1 MTAKATSYTGYV
13 AWSEELLGVFTAGVS
28 EIAGSDKVGGT
39 YGHNVYDTLASPI
52 RIEIQRGWAADLSA
66 VEQGTM
72 VLTLPDA
79 TAIYNPENA
88 TGALYT
94 LLDVMR
100 PTKAE
105 AVLSGTTY
113 GLFAGFNTRV
123 AHNPMS
129 KRATIKAADF
139 FEMLDREKPLLTET
153 YTNQRV
159 DTLIGYI
166 LDYCGLSNPNDRD
179 LDVSRDIIP
188 SWGATGITTAL
199 SLIQTLLSTDLGWFF
214 VNGDGVVCYR
224 NRDVYYADS
233 GPTVLPSP
241 LRDTSLEV
249 AIDHDGIV
257 NSQTVT
263 RTGGVAQT
271 ATDAASINKRG
282 YFYGSAITS
291 ANLVDDAQAMSL
303 ATFIVGLKAT
313 PRPPTR
319 PLGYRNVDSTTL
331 AQILTAE
338 IGDLVTAP
346 VDAAGNTITGRI
358 QAIRHTVESGKL
370 HDLRLTVRECGQTIF
385 QAGISEIAGAHI
397 VGY

>member
-1 MTAKATSYTGYV
+1 MTAKATSYPVSV
-13 AWSEELLGVFTAGVS
+13 AWSEALLGVFTAGVS
-28 EIAGSDKVGGT
+28 EIAGTDEVGGT
-39 YGHNVYDTLASPI
+39 YGHNVYDTLADPI

-72 VLTLPDA
+72 TLTLPDK
-79 TAIYNPENA
+79 TGQYNPENA
-88 TGALYT
+88 TGTLYAD
-94 LLDVMR
+94 LDIMR

-123 AHNPMS
+123 SHNPLA
-129 KRATIKAADF
+129 KRGTIKAVDF
-139 FEMLDREKPLLTET
+139 FEMLNREKPLLTET
-153 YTNQRV
+153 YINQRV

-166 LDYCGLSNPNDRD
+166 LDYCGLSNPNDRS
-179 LDVSRDIIP
+179 LDESRDIIP
-188 SWGATGITTAL
+188 SWGATGVTTAL

-214 VNGDGVVCYR
+214 VNGSGVVCYR

-241 LRDTSLEV
+241 LRDTSLEI
-249 AIDHDGIV
+249 AIDADGIV

-271 ATDAASINKRG
+271 ATDAASIAKRG
-282 YFYGSAITS
+282 TFYGSAISS
-291 ANLVDDAQAMSL
+291 ANLVDDAQALSL

-319 PLGYRNVDSTTL
+319 ALGYRNVDSTTL

-338 IGDLVTAP
+338 IGDLVQAP
-346 VDAAGNTITGRI
+346 VDAAGNTITGRV
-358 QAIRHTVESGKL
+358 QAIRHTVEVGKL

-385 QAGISEIAGAHI
+385 QTSVSEIGGDHVI
-397 VGY
+397 GY